1 MKRTESKSVV
11 SIITVA
17 VFALLAGCA
26 SIPFDE
32 ISVEFFDDFFTEA
45 KTYNGGE

>member
-1 MKRTESKSVV
+1 MNRNETKSVV
-11 SIITVA
+11 SIIAVA
-17 VFALLAGCA
+17 VLASLAGCA

-32 ISVEFFDDFFTEA
+32 ISVEFFDDFVTEA

>member
-32 ISVEFFDDFFTEA
+32 ISVEFFDDTEA
-45 KTYNGGE
+45 KTYNGGK

>member
-1 MKRTESKSVV
+1 MKDTESKSVA
-11 SIITVA
+11 SIIAVA

-32 ISVEFFDDFFTEA
+32 ISVKFFDDTEA
-45 KTYNGGE
+45 KTYSGGE